1 MFRRVGWWWWLPI
14 CWLDDDWEWFCWL
27 KLTIGIVDDWRP
39 GWPGWYDLCFDEW
52 TVEQQD
58 FVDWIWQSELL
69 MIATQDRVAPWFL
82 DVGSDN
88 DIWDWSL
95 RPPFQNPLF
104 FSLYTGRQLKDWC
117 GNIIAKF
124 HEGGEE
130 LQISVATFSSPNNMN
145 MKFGKVARYVFTILQ
160 FK

>member
-95 RPPFQNPLF
+95 RPAFQNPLF
-104 FSLYTGRQLKDWC
+104 FSRQWQDWC
-117 GNIIAKF
+117 GNIIVKF
-124 HEGGEE
+124 HEE
-130 LQISVATFSSPNNMN
+130 LLVVGFLLQLFHLLTTWTWSLPRSLVMYLLFCNSNN
-145 MKFGKVARYVFTILQ
+145 
-160 FK
+160 